1 MKLRLD
7 KPWTELTAEN
17 VARLPGQLGVY
28 QIADADGTIVHIG
41 YAGGRSRLGLRS
53 ELQGELEARGA
64 GYKFRVEVNMQYTSR
79 YLELLMLPVWVLA
92 VRYAADRPPVR
103 LVLNGQTGRIHGRAP
118 KSWTKIAGIV
128 LVVLAAIGAYF
139 LVGGI
144 R

>member
-79 YLELLMLPVWVLA
+79 YLELLMLHRADTGALP
-92 VRYAADRPPVR
+92 RDNAARPPAR
-103 LVLNGQTGRIHGRAP
+103 LGRLSPR
-118 KSWTKIAGIV
+118 
-128 LVVLAAIGAYF
+128 
-139 LVGGI
+139 
-144 R
+144 